1 MNTRRIA
8 SALAIC
14 MAAGSITLV
23 VGCGSSDSASTAAA
37 DTAATS
43 TGTTSTTGT
52 ATGAAPA
59 KTLTCIGAEEACTV
73 KVPIGGGAS
82 NERIAVELTGTNMD
96 EPTVDIDPEYADSYS
111 IGNPSFTTGGSVY
124 EFTLNAV
131 ESIPEG
137 TVMELTFA
145 QKQ

>member
-1 MNTRRIA
+1 VNTRRIA

-52 ATGAAPA
+52 ATW
-59 KTLTCIGAEEACTV
+59 
-73 KVPIGGGAS
+73 S
-82 NERIAVELTGTNMD
+82 
-96 EPTVDIDPEYADSYS
+96 
-111 IGNPSFTTGGSVY
+111 SVSRTMTRWLRMKPY
-124 EFTLNAV
+124 
-131 ESIPEG
+131 
-137 TVMELTFA
+137 
-145 QKQ
+145 

>member
-8 SALAIC
+8 SALALC
-14 MAAGSITLV
+14 MAAGTLTL
-23 VGCGSSDSASTAAA
+23 VGCGSSDSASTTTG
-37 DTAATS
+37 TA
-43 TGTTSTTGT
+43 GTTSTTGT
-52 ATGAAPA
+52 AASAAPA
-59 KTLTCIGAEEACTV
+59 KTLTCMGAEEACSV

-111 IGNPSFTTGGSVY
+111 IGDARFTTGGSVY

>member
-8 SALAIC
+8 AALALT
-14 MAAGSITLV
+14 MAAGTLV
-23 VGCGSSDSASTAAA
+23 LAGCGSSDTAPTATTAATAA
-37 DTAATS
+37 DTTA
-43 TGTTSTTGT
+43 TTGT
-52 ATGAAPA
+52 ATSAAA
-59 KTLTCIGAEEACTV
+59 TRTVACVGAEEACSV
-73 KVPIGGGAS
+73 KIPLGGGAS

-96 EPTVDIDPEYADSYS
+96 EPTVDVDPEYADSYS
-111 IGNPSFTTGGSVY
+111 IGDPQFTTGGSVY

-137 TVMELTFA
+137 VNMELTFA